1 MAFRSFSTRGS
12 YSTVQAKV
20 FAQLIRGD
28 AGVRVG
34 KALLRRAKIVRG
46 FFIMLHNEIPHVIGQ
61 GHTSRQRGGG
71 ELRLY
76 LLRHVE
82 FYRHTLQNTGELPR
96 LQMRFEGAKRAILKT
111 YPL

>member
-1 MAFRSFSTRGS
+1 MALRSFSTRGS

-28 AGVRVG
+28 AGLRVG
-34 KALLRRAKIVRG
+34 KAFLRHAKIVRDLL
-46 FFIMLHNEIPHVIGQ
+46 IMLHNEIPHVIRQ
-61 GHTSRQRGGG
+61 RHTPRARGGG

-82 FYRHTLQNTGELPR
+82 SYRHALQTTGKLPH
-96 LQMRFEGAKRAILKT
+96 LQMRFESG
-111 YPL
+111 